1 MDDKLFTVAEIAQ
14 LGFDKFSIVS
24 SDTKAFERQIRNKI
38 KDNNIDSVG
47 TKKTVTIQN
56 GHTRIAK
63 NPAKA
68 YSEDDKDR
76 IINNLLFTYL
86 KNLSS
91 DETVQAFK
99 SQSEYDEMAV
109 IENDDYH
116 EAVEKWQAEEIERQQ
131 HGYFGQLD
139 EITPSSK
146 YFISKKDEFVSE
158 ALYSVYF
165 PKGRLV
171 DSQQEIIVAS
181 ALATILKS
189 KFVREKIFEL
199 HYEYDEKALLKDMN
213 EAHCA
218 GSESAGA
225 WTGNEMRLFEKLKDW
240 KNYIIF
246 K

>member
-1 MDDKLFTVAEIAQ
+1 MMKWL
-14 LGFDKFSIVS
+14 
-24 SDTKAFERQIRNKI
+24 
-38 KDNNIDSVG
+38 
-47 TKKTVTIQN
+47 
-56 GHTRIAK
+56 
-63 NPAKA
+63 
-68 YSEDDKDR
+68 
-76 IINNLLFTYL
+76 
-86 KNLSS
+86 
-91 DETVQAFK
+91 
-99 SQSEYDEMAV
+99 V

-189 KFVREKIFEL
+189 KFVREKNF
-199 HYEYDEKALLKDMN
+199 
-213 EAHCA
+213 
-218 GSESAGA
+218 
-225 WTGNEMRLFEKLKDW
+225 
-240 KNYIIF
+240 
-246 K
+246 

>member
-158 ALYSVYF
+158 ALYTS
-165 PKGRLV
+165 
-171 DSQQEIIVAS
+171 
-181 ALATILKS
+181 
-189 KFVREKIFEL
+189 
-199 HYEYDEKALLKDMN
+199 
-213 EAHCA
+213 
-218 GSESAGA
+218 
-225 WTGNEMRLFEKLKDW
+225 
-240 KNYIIF
+240 IIF
-246 K
+246 SIFSKRPFGGFTARNYSSFCTGYYIKIQICKRKNF